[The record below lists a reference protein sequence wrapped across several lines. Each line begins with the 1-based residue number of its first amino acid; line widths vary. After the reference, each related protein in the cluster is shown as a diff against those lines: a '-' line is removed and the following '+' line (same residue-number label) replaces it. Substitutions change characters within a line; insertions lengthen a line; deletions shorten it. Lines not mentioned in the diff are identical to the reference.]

1 MGQSITAGSRNHIKE
16 DTHMNQQNRT
26 QNQSQNQNQNQ
37 SQNKTQ
43 NQEQKQCR

>member
-1 MGQSITAGSRNHIKE
+1 MGQSITAGSRNHIEE

-26 QNQSQNQNQNQ
+26 QNQNQ

>member
-26 QNQSQNQNQNQ
+26 QNQSQHQNQ

>member
-1 MGQSITAGSRNHIKE
+1 MGQSITAGSRNHIE
-16 DTHMNQQNRT
+16 EETHMNQQNRT
-26 QNQSQNQNQNQ
+26 QNQSQNQ